1 MDGRRSRRRLLAT
14 LASLTLPGFTGCS
27 AVESPGSESG
37 STHERTA
44 RGTGATTGG
53 RTDDGAADP
62 ATADGTTD
70 TDPTPTDDP
79 APGYGSPPGD
89 PPLDPD
95 GEWPMDRFDAG
106 HTAANPDGEGLR
118 DPERYWR
125 LDAGRRAVL
134 DGGVL
139 FTLSSDDSLNRR
151 DPTDL
156 SLRSRTSFGPVGHVY
171 GSAATDDRVYTT
183 AFGEVFCTAADRD
196 ALHWRGPEHGMDG
209 IGYPPVVT
217 DDAVFVGSGGF
228 EETPPQVRAFGL
240 DGRQRWRTE
249 LPSEARTS
257 PSVSGDRLMIGTQ
270 DGLVGLDATTG
281 EVLYTVSESVSEFR
295 VPVLDDG
302 AAFATVNENRPGRE
316 VVSLD
321 PADGTVRWRRELG
334 GAYPPIVAGD
344 RLYTEVD
351 DAIAVLDSTDG
362 ERVGTL
368 DADGIPVA
376 LAGEVVYARAREEV
390 LAADV
395 ETGERLWR
403 YDVDRDLD
411 PGEGGYGIGI
421 TPAGGAVY
429 VSVDGSVVGFGPGA

>member
-1 MDGRRSRRRLLAT
+1 MQGGGARSRYGRSPVASPASGNARLPHAPGLHRVFRRRIPGIGVRFDPRTDRPRNGRDHGRADRRRRGRSGDCGRHHRHRSDPDRRPGPWLRVPAGGSAPGPGRRVADGPVRRGSHRGEPGRGGAPRPGTVLATRRRT
-14 LASLTLPGFTGCS
+14 
-27 AVESPGSESG
+27 PGS
-37 STHERTA
+37 
-44 RGTGATTGG
+44 
-53 RTDDGAADP
+53 
-62 ATADGTTD
+62 
-70 TDPTPTDDP
+70 
-79 APGYGSPPGD
+79 
-89 PPLDPD
+89 
-95 GEWPMDRFDAG
+95 
-106 HTAANPDGEGLR
+106 
-118 DPERYWR
+118 
-125 LDAGRRAVL
+125 AGRWGAVH
-134 DGGVL
+134 
-139 FTLSSDDSLNRR
+139 
-151 DPTDL
+151 P
-156 SLRSRTSFGPVGHVY
+156 P
-171 GSAATDDRVYTT
+171 ATDDRVYTT